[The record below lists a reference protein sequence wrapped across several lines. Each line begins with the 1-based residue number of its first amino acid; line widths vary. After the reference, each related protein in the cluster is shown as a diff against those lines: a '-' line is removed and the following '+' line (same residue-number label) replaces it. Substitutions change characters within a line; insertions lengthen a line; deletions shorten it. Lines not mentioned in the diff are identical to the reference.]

1 MEDIEII
8 DCKYTLLVEGGT
20 YYANSMIGLFW
31 EMITHRFK
39 HLMRGDGWMD

>member
-20 YYANSMIGLFW
+20 YYVAKPQKQNSA
-31 EMITHRFK
+31 TS
-39 HLMRGDGWMD
+39 